1 MARPLDG
8 RLALV
13 TGASRG
19 IGAAT
24 ARALARAGAHV
35 VITARTTGGLEEVDD
50 AIRAD
55 GGKAT
60 LAPMDLSDLD
70 QIDVLGASVYQRF
83 GRLDI
88 LMGNAGV
95 LGGLSPLAHAEPKE
109 WTRCMRVNVD
119 ANFRLIRSFDA
130 LLRAS
135 DAGRAVFLT
144 SGILKAVTP
153 YWGPYAT
160 AKAALERLVL
170 TYAAEVKATPLKVNL
185 ASPGIVAT
193 KMRAQAFP
201 GEDPATLA
209 RPEDV
214 APGIVDLCLP
224 SCARHGD
231 IVDLAVS
238 KAA

>member
-1 MARPLDG
+1 MAGPLDG
-8 RLALV
+8 RLALI

-24 ARALARAGAHV
+24 AKALAAAGAHV

-50 AIRAD
+50 AIRAA
-55 GGKAT
+55 GGAAT
-60 LAPMDLSDLD
+60 LAPMDLTDLD
-70 QIDVLGASVYQRF
+70 QIDVLGASIYQRF

-88 LMGNAGV
+88 LVGNAGV

-109 WTRCMRVNVD
+109 WARCMRVNVD

-144 SGILKAVTP
+144 SGVTRAVAP

-170 TYAAEVKATPLKVNL
+170 TYAAEVAATPLKVNL
-185 ASPGIVAT
+185 VSPGIVAT
-193 KMRAQAFP
+193 RMRAQAFP

-214 APGIVDLCLP
+214 APGIVKLCLP
-224 SCARHGD
+224 SAMRHGEV
-231 IVDLAVS
+231 IDLAVA